1 MLTRQAGEGI
11 HTPIHGVGDGA
22 TWIVGLFREQ
32 FRERGTY
39 TLDLFHVCEY
49 LAAAAQITAEAKSYV
64 RTMNALLLE
73 NRSAEMLCDLR
84 ARLEPVSIPDE
95 PAPVRAAIPYL
106 DNRLDQLDYQSAK
119 SRGLP
124 VGSGMIESGHK
135 HVLQERLKI
144 AGASW
149 HRPNAER
156 IAKLRVHRQNPIASG
171 SLN

>member
-84 ARLEPVSIPDE
+84 ARLEPVGIPDE
-95 PAPVRAAIPYL
+95 QATMHTAIRYL
-106 DNRLDQLDYQSAK
+106 DNRLDQLDYQSGK

-135 HVLQERLKI
+135 HVLQALLKI
-144 AGASW
+144 AGDSW